1 MFLHYGLVHL
11 AMNMIGLAI
20 IGPWVERKM
29 GRIRYASLYLASGI
43 GSMAAVVW
51 FIRRGWMPEE
61 LLVGASGAIMGVI
74 GAYGALLALGWRRE
88 RSALAARRL
97 RGVAL
102 IVVAQTV
109 FDVTNPQVSFAAHMS
124 GFVWGALLTVLLM
137 WAPLARPAPAAG

>member
-20 IGPWVERKM
+20 IGPWVERQM
-29 GRIRYASLYLASGI
+29 GRVRYGIVYLAGGI
-43 GSMAAVVW
+43 GSMGAVVW
-51 FIRRGWMPEE
+51 FIRRGWMREE
-61 LLVGASGAIMGVI
+61 LLVGASGAIMGLI

-88 RSALAARRL
+88 RSGLAARRL

-102 IVVAQTV
+102 IVVAQAV

-124 GFVWGALLTVLLM
+124 GLAWGALLTVLVTTL
-137 WAPLARPAPAAG
+137 RRDGSR